1 MLRCLPNVGSEHIQ
15 MIQDVHEWCERY
27 GPTLNGSGL
36 AAAHAELE
44 GKLQARRAPDPTPP
58 TPRQTPKQRRKRPHT
73 RRQATQMREVN
84 C

>member
-44 GKLQARRAPDPTPP
+44 GLTGWE
-58 TPRQTPKQRRKRPHT
+58 TG
-73 RRQATQMREVN
+73 
-84 C
+84 